1 MAEFLVIRIGKDV
14 SQPAQW
20 IVVDDSNACCSS
32 PVIGSLSDALT
43 DMGERKVIVL
53 VPGAEVLTT
62 SVDIPIKGGSR
73 FLDALP
79 YALEDE
85 LAEDIEQLHFSTG
98 IRSNNGRVP
107 VAVVN
112 RERLSQWVE
121 CFRELG
127 IQPVSMIPDNYG
139 LARIEGTISMLITE
153 DQVMI
158 NDGEN
163 IEIVMQGIS
172 PSEALSAIGVIDEVE
187 LHRATPSTMSKNVL
201 IYCDVEN
208 DKQYQ
213 DDWLILNNKMKDLTI
228 NLLKNGVISQLAL
241 TVVTG
246 TGINLLQG
254 DFGAKS
260 EYSRLFRP
268 WRYVAMLLLVLGLV
282 GIATKTTN
290 YYLLKQEEM
299 NLKQQFEAEY
309 HQILPGT
316 SSVNDPAGIISSL
329 KARIGTSGTPSV
341 FLQSLEQLSWALK
354 QNKEAR
360 IDVISYR
367 AGVVDILLTA
377 SNVSTLDRIRR
388 VISEND
394 QFKASIQ
401 STEQDGDKVNS
412 RIRIQVNEI

>member
-14 SQPAQW
+14 NQPAQW
-20 IVVDDSNACCSS
+20 IVVDDSNECCSS

-43 DMGERKVIVL
+43 DMTERKVIVL

-62 SVDIPIKGGSR
+62 SVDIPIKGGSH

-85 LAEDIEQLHFSTG
+85 LAEDIDQLHFSSG
-98 IRSNNGRVP
+98 IRRSNGRIP

-127 IQPVSMIPDNYG
+127 IQPVSMIPDNHG
-139 LARIEGTISMLITE
+139 LARIEDTISMLIAE

-158 NDGEN
+158 NDGTN
-163 IEIVMQGIS
+163 VEIVMQGIN
-172 PSEALSAIGVIDEVE
+172 PSEVLSVIGAIDEIK
-187 LHRATPSTMSKNVL
+187 LNRAVSPTMSKNVL
-201 IYCDVEN
+201 IYCDAEN
-208 DKQYQ
+208 HKKYQ
-213 DDWLILNNKMKDLTI
+213 DDWLILNNKIEDLTI
-228 NLLKNGVISQLAL
+228 NLLKDGVISQLAL

-260 EYSRLFRP
+260 EYSRLFRS
-268 WRYVAMLLLVLGLV
+268 WGYVAMLLLVLGLV

-299 NLKQQFEAEY
+299 NLKHQFEAEY

-316 SSVNDPAGIISSL
+316 SSVNDPAGIIGSL
-329 KARIGTSGTPSV
+329 KARIDASDTPSA
-341 FLQSLEQLSWALK
+341 FLQSLEQLSRALK

-377 SNVSTLDRIRR
+377 PNVLTLDRIRR

-394 QFKASIQ
+394 QFRASIQ
-401 STEQDGDKVNS
+401 STDQDGEKVNS
-412 RIRIQVNEI
+412 RIRIQVNGI